1 MSEFDMGVMDATW
14 EKYEKVLNALGKL
27 KVVFPRALVKKVY
40 DGPQSDDVAGD
51 VKKLRPGQILVNTK
65 GEWVSKSAGSRD
77 VPAWVVI
84 PYGMRPHT
92 EENQRTANRTDN
104 PFNQFF
110 GFYAM
115 PRVGD
120 TVFLIGMARGVE
132 DIATEFFVLGS
143 VYSAD
148 VNVPPLADQEDFQL
162 IHRSGS
168 SIRLND
174 TYVGGG
180 SVSATSEGEGM
191 TKGLTGNLTLVGN
204 RLMVLSGS
212 KYLPHGLLAKY
223 GDPRERF
230 GRAKIDTF
238 DGSAGG
244 HSYSDVFSND
254 AAESTFF
261 DPFAD
266 TTMSGKVFL
275 SPPSTTDG
283 LIPLTDN
290 TMLIAQHGG
299 GVFRIDDHNDSVGY
313 SRMTIGATSMSM
325 FVGENYRQ
333 LGLEGKSTNF
343 EGKAAGIGGGES
355 GYGPVGTGSNTFELQ
370 HKSGTRITIDED
382 GAIYITTQ
390 DPNAKI
396 MIDTAE
402 DGATID
408 IGLAT
413 KAAVKDYD
421 ETTNDEAQAAL
432 SGPPGT
438 HLGTLGIPHG
448 HAHKGHTHNVVATQ
462 EKVYI

>member
-1 MSEFDMGVMDATW
+1 MGVMDATW
-14 EKYEKVLNALGKL
+14 EKYEEVLGALGKL
-27 KVVFPRALVKKVY
+27 KIVFPRALVKKVY
-40 DGPQSDDVAGD
+40 DGPQSDVAGD

-65 GEWVSKSAGSRD
+65 GEWISRSAGSRD
-77 VPAWVVI
+77 VPAWVVT

-92 EENQRTANRTDN
+92 EEDQQTVNRTNN

-120 TVFLIGMARGVE
+120 TVFLIGMSRGVE
-132 DIATEFFVLGS
+132 SIATEFFVLGS

-148 VNVPPLADQEDFQL
+148 VNVPPLADQEDLQL
-162 IHRSGS
+162 IHRSGA

-180 SVSATSEGEGM
+180 SVSATSEGEGV

-204 RLMVLSGS
+204 RLIVLSGS

-230 GRAKIDTF
+230 SGEKGAKIDTF
-238 DGSAGG
+238 DGSSGG
-244 HSYSDVFSND
+244 HSYNDVFGND
-254 AAESTFF
+254 AVECTFF

-266 TTMSGKVFL
+266 TTMSGKTFL
-275 SPPSTTDG
+275 SPPSTTDD

-299 GVFRIDDHNDSVGY
+299 GVFRIDDHKASVGY
-313 SRMTIGATSMSM
+313 SRVTIGATSMSM
-325 FVGENYRQ
+325 FVGEEYRQ
-333 LGLEGKSTNF
+333 LGLEGKSTGF
-343 EGKAAGIGGGES
+343 EDKAAGIGEGES

-370 HKSGTRITIDED
+370 HKTGTRITIDED

-396 MIDTAE
+396 MIDTAD

-408 IGLAT
+408 MGMAN

-421 ETTNDEAQAAL
+421 ETTNDQAQAAL

-438 HLGTLGIPHG
+438 HLGTLGLPHG
-448 HAHKGHTHNVVATQ
+448 HAHKGHKHNVVASQ